1 MSTRRVQIIAIQLF
15 ISLVI
20 LAGCQDRL
28 PPLTVAAADLPTK
41 VVTDTATP
49 ITLPTLLATSTPAPM
64 VQTTA
69 TQPPLE
75 ITFPTPGTGL
85 VPIWRPPLEPAPWAL
100 GPHDHFYFVRPIL
113 VNEVNWPL
121 NNYRYGYIFP
131 DSDAIHTG
139 VDIDAPRG
147 TIIHAAAS
155 GTVVWAGFGLLSG
168 DQGNK
173 EDPYGMAVVVRHDFG
188 FEGHRLSTVY
198 AHMEQVLVQVG
209 QKVQAGDDL
218 GLVGDTGFTTGPH
231 VHFEVRLETDNYFTT
246 RNPELWMVPPEGDGV
261 LVGRLLNTDG
271 SWLDAHSVDV
281 IGQDRSD
288 NQVFTYA
295 ATGIYH
301 DDYYQENL
309 VLSDLPAGNYTVK
322 VSYDDKEYDLKIAI
336 HSGAISYFTY
346 QGTFGYKT
354 DLPALPDDSTWLVTP
369 EP

>member
-1 MSTRRVQIIAIQLF
+1 MSTRRFRLVGIQLF

-20 LAGCQDRL
+20 LAGCQNQL
-28 PPLTVAAADLPTK
+28 APLTVAAADVPTEI
-41 VVTDTATP
+41 VADTATP
-49 ITLPTLLATSTPAPM
+49 ITLPTLQATPTPTPI
-64 VQTTA
+64 VQATA
-69 TQPPLE
+69 AQPPLE
-75 ITFPTPGTGL
+75 ISFPTPSSGL

-100 GPHDHFYFVRPIL
+100 GPYDHFYFVRPIL

-121 NNYRYGYIFP
+121 NDYRYGYIFP
-131 DSDAIHTG
+131 NTETVHTG

-155 GTVVWAGFGLLSG
+155 GTVVWAGWGLLSG

-188 FEGHRLSTVY
+188 YEGHRLSTVY

-209 QKVQAGDDL
+209 QKVNAGDPL

-231 VHFEVRLETDNYFTT
+231 VHFEVRLETNNLYNT

-281 IGQDRSD
+281 VGQDGSF
-288 NQVFTYA
+288 NEIYTYA

-322 VSYDDKEYDLKIAI
+322 VTYFDQEYDLKIAI
-336 HSGAISYFTY
+336 HSGAISYFTF

-354 DLPALPDDSTWLVTP
+354 ALPSLPDDSTWLVTP
-369 EP
+369 QP